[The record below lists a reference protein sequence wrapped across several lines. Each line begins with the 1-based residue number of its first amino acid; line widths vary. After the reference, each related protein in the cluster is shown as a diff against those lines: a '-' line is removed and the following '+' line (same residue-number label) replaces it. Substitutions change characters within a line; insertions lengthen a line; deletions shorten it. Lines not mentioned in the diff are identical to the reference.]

1 MKNQILNLKKI
12 PKPLCYNKNNR
23 KLIKKEN
30 SSNYKGS
37 KSIKKI
43 YSKYDNNNNV
53 YIEAYKR
60 TRSPV
65 TNNLNSTLPFK
76 LNKINLQNDLNEKI
90 NLDFKNLSFLF
101 NININNVIDI
111 PDFNDEK
118 ILDFNIYTP
127 IIEDNNSD
135 NKNNINNDS
144 EEELSPIC
152 KYGLRYINYDI
163 YNKTI
168 DKSNKAIL
176 IQSFL
181 RGFFL
186 RKKINLNMLNK
197 EYLENRNTKLIIFLQ
212 KNIRTFLAKLKI
224 RKKIIMN
231 YINQRRKKA
240 INIIINNM
248 RSYNN
253 ILKTKKLL
261 FIKNKLVERNKY
273 AKYIQET
280 FRNFKFYNSFK
291 KFMKELNEKY
301 SIIYPSKGNKV
312 ELIIYLEE
320 NNNLIP
326 KKYIFN
332 YNKIL
337 KCFVLFIN
345 PNKLF
350 SGKYKCQFIIDDIVI
365 CDRNYPYAQ
374 YNNELYNII
383 EFKLN
388 RNKKVEKRKKRKLKN
403 NINKIVD
410 NIGNM
415 KKNMKN
421 INYNRIFPNIG
432 IKYKNNFY
440 QSEKNYN
447 EFEYIKKDIDE
458 KRSYTSRETI
468 NELNNSKRT
477 NREFINEDLDFTEED
492 IINIKKLR
500 GNKIIVTDYQKLIE
514 ELLNKNPINKFEKIK
529 RASFKSFNCN
539 Y

>member
-186 RKKINLNMLNK
+186 KKKINLNMLNK

-261 FIKNKLVERNKY
+261 FIKNKLEERNKY

-529 RASFKSFNCN
+529 RTSFKSFNCN

>member
-261 FIKNKLVERNKY
+261 FIKNKLDERNKY

-280 FRNFKFYNSFK
+280 FRNYKFYNSFK

-301 SIIYPSKGNKV
+301 SIIYPCKGNKV

-440 QSEKNYN
+440 QNEKNYN

>member
-261 FIKNKLVERNKY
+261 FIKNKLDERNKY

-280 FRNFKFYNSFK
+280 FRNYKFYNSFK

-477 NREFINEDLDFTEED
+477 NREYINEDLDFTEED

-529 RASFKSFNCN
+529 RTSFKSFNCN